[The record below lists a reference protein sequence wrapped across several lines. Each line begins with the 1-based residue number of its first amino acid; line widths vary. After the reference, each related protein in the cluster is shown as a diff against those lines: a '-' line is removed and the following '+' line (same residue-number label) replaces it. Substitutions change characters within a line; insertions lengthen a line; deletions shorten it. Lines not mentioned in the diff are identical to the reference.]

1 MSEYNLRSRQNS
13 QPTSSTPKNL
23 KEVYDITKRRTQ
35 ELRKEF
41 YSTLQQSYSNKSVQD
56 NENNTPPKYDDTE
69 VSKPRSIQNQSTLDE
84 KPTAVIQTNNQYK
97 EQPDLSSINN
107 SSINTKNIYPRLED
121 LYPGYQELLNSNN
134 NKVIEKT
141 DSNFFREKVPTT
153 PSTDNTRD
161 LKLEESILIS
171 LIINGLNDQ
180 IKRQVILKEPKS
192 LPDLSKFLKLCEV
205 TNTLSVNVM
214 ETKFDKLLD
223 EMQNL
228 KIQMKE
234 TQEVSLLQPTDE
246 YQQGYKQTS
255 RDYVRSNRYT
265 KSRNVYPNDSQ
276 YDNFAYKKP
285 RTIRK
290 FTVKPQLISH
300 TQCCTKCGLDSCRF
314 GKLCPAFN
322 KACHVCGR
330 MGHFRSQCFT
340 GKK

>member
-13 QPTSSTPKNL
+13 QPISSTPKNL
-23 KEVYDITKRRTQ
+23 KEVYDITNRRTQ

-56 NENNTPPKYDDTE
+56 NENNTPPKYDITE
-69 VSKPRSIQNQSTLDE
+69 VSKPRSITNKSTLDE
-84 KPTAVIQTNNQYK
+84 KPTAVFQTNNQYK
-97 EQPDLSSINN
+97 EQPDQCSIND
-107 SSINTKNIYPRLED
+107 SSINTKNIYPCLED
-121 LYPGYQELLNSNN
+121 LYSGNQEPINCD
-134 NKVIEKT
+134 NKEVIEKT
-141 DSNFFREKVPTT
+141 DSNFFQEKVQTT
-153 PSTDNTRD
+153 PSTDNTRH

-180 IKRQVILKEPKS
+180 IKKPVILKEPKS
-192 LPDLSKFLKLCEV
+192 LPDLSKSLKLCKV

-214 ETKFDKLLD
+214 ESKFDKLLD

-234 TQEVSLLQPTDE
+234 TQEVSLLQPTDQ

-265 KSRNVYPNDSQ
+265 NRRNVYDSQ

-285 RTIRK
+285 RTIRR

-330 MGHFRSQCFT
+330 MGRFRSQCFT

>member
-1 MSEYNLRSRQNS
+1 MRDGTAAVYYDNLSTDIKTNYRSLIDALQN
-13 QPTSSTPKNL
+13 
-23 KEVYDITKRRTQ
+23 R
-35 ELRKEF
+35 
-41 YSTLQQSYSNKSVQD
+41 
-56 NENNTPPKYDDTE
+56 
-69 VSKPRSIQNQSTLDE
+69 
-84 KPTAVIQTNNQYK
+84 YK
-97 EQPDLSSINN
+97 EELNFNLISIKQKPNETAEEYM
-107 SSINTKNIYPRLED
+107 SRALKI
-121 LYPGYQELLNSNN
+121 
-134 NKVIEKT
+134 
-141 DSNFFREKVPTT
+141 
-153 PSTDNTRD
+153 STD

-180 IKRQVILKEPKS
+180 IKRQVIVKEPKS
-192 LPDLSKFLKLCEV
+192 LPDLTKFLKLCEV

-234 TQEVSLLQPTDE
+234 TQEVSLLLPTDQ

-265 KSRNVYPNDSQ
+265 NRRNVCPNDSQ

-285 RTIRK
+285 RTIRR